1 MTGVRVVLVSGPDIE
16 TLAALARTLVEE
28 RLIACANLV
37 DGVRSIFR
45 WQGAVEDER
54 EALAILK
61 TTADRLEALSARVA
75 ELHPYEV
82 PELLALPVVEG
93 GAAYLEWVAGSV
105 EPGP

>member
-93 GAAYLEWVAGSV
+93 AEAYLEWVAGSV
-105 EPGP
+105 EPPP

>member
-82 PELLALPVVEG
+82 PEVLALPVLEG
-93 GAAYLEWVAGSV
+93 AEAYLEWVAGSV
-105 EPGP
+105 EPPP